1 MAGILGSIFKTKKSP
16 EGTVGKLKKDLL
28 DLRTAVTASSAAAGG
43 VGAAE
48 ERLNVDIAKR
58 VDEVKEMLFGEGDGA
73 AGGGGAGGAAPG
85 GPDPSVVEA
94 LTRALMAE
102 EVIPAA
108 VSLMRFID
116 FETRRSFVAIFLHLL
131 RADIAGFT
139 SAYLPRHTPMLEGL
153 VDGYRVADVALHCGT
168 LLRECL
174 KVPRLHEC
182 MLYEPASDGGGG
194 GGRGVVALPAVGG
207 CCAGC
212 VRTAVVALIASDA
225 LARRRV
231 RCVHSDGR
239 RGVGGV
245 RRMHAVPS
253 IGSNAHGRRCGG
265 CA

>member
-73 AGGGGAGGAAPG
+73 TGGGGAGGAAPG

-182 MLYEPASDGGGG
+182 MLYEPVSDGGGG
-194 GGRGVVALPAVGG
+194 GGGGGGRGEGGGLWRSPQLAGVVLVSL
-207 CCAGC
+207 
-212 VRTAVVALIASDA
+212 V
-225 LARRRV
+225 
-231 RCVHSDGR
+231 
-239 RGVGGV
+239 
-245 RRMHAVPS
+245 
-253 IGSNAHGRRCGG
+253 
-265 CA
+265 